1 MIKKIILIMILLISI
16 VFILGFLD
24 NYRIIN
30 NNYILKQRINK
41 TMNEQKYVEY
51 SDKSVVIR
59 EKLELD
65 NRLIVY
71 FTYNKNNDGGWWQ

>member
-59 EKLELD
+59 DKLELD

>member
-1 MIKKIILIMILLISI
+1 MILLISI

>member
-1 MIKKIILIMILLISI
+1 MILLISI

-51 SDKSVVIR
+51 SDKSVVTR
-59 EKLELD
+59 DKLELD

>member
-1 MIKKIILIMILLISI
+1 MILLISI

-59 EKLELD
+59 DKLELD

>member
-51 SDKSVVIR
+51 SDKSVVTR
-59 EKLELD
+59 DKLELD